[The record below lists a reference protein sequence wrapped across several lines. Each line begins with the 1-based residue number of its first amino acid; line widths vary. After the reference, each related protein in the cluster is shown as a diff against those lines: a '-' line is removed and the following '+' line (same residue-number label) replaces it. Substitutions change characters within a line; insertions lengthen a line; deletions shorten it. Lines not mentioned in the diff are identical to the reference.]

1 MGRRWAERVTGP
13 KAAHWTRPT
22 WPRREKSSKPPWT
35 SGYGPV
41 HAVGLHGGPTGRVT
55 LVAQRPFTQPQPG
68 KGVLP
73 LPKAHAA
80 PGGGAAYPLS
90 SVAAAPWA
98 RAGVR
103 FGPTGQAL
111 SPARIAHGPK
121 ACCPG
126 KAVTRVTRRGA
137 PARWAP
143 PVARPWPWRAWVRPA
158 SSRGRKHLQQNA
170 LGTKAGSQQNEARHR
185 GGSPRDATRR
195 G

>member
-80 PGGGAAYPLS
+80 PGGGAAYPPS

-126 KAVTRVTRRGA
+126 KAVMRVTRRGA
-137 PARWAP
+137 PALGSAGGEAVAMVRVGAAGQLSRAQAPAAKRSRHEGRFTAKRSTPPRWLA
-143 PVARPWPWRAWVRPA
+143 
-158 SSRGRKHLQQNA
+158 
-170 LGTKAGSQQNEARHR
+170 
-185 GGSPRDATRR
+185 
-195 G
+195 